1 MPRQRITKEM
11 IVEAA
16 FSLARE
22 GGMEKVLVKN
32 IAERIG
38 CSVQPVYCYCQ
49 NMEGLKA
56 EVIDYTRKFIQDY
69 ISGQVDTACLFES
82 VGRAHAQLAREE
94 PYLYRLYYLR
104 KRRHAHSLDDIY
116 REETN
121 PETLRDLMEKLEIGE
136 ERARRLRRH
145 MMVYN
150 IGLSFILSSLGAET
164 DAEQMREMEHE
175 AYKAFEREILGE
187 EE

>member
-49 NMEGLKA
+49 NME
-56 EVIDYTRKFIQDY
+56 D
-69 ISGQVDTACLFES
+69 
-82 VGRAHAQLAREE
+82 
-94 PYLYRLYYLR
+94 
-104 KRRHAHSLDDIY
+104 
-116 REETN
+116 
-121 PETLRDLMEKLEIGE
+121 
-136 ERARRLRRH
+136 
-145 MMVYN
+145 
-150 IGLSFILSSLGAET
+150 
-164 DAEQMREMEHE
+164 
-175 AYKAFEREILGE
+175 
-187 EE
+187 

>member
-56 EVIDYTRKFIQDY
+56 EVIDYTRKFI
-69 ISGQVDTACLFES
+69 
-82 VGRAHAQLAREE
+82 
-94 PYLYRLYYLR
+94 
-104 KRRHAHSLDDIY
+104 
-116 REETN
+116 
-121 PETLRDLMEKLEIGE
+121 
-136 ERARRLRRH
+136 
-145 MMVYN
+145 
-150 IGLSFILSSLGAET
+150 
-164 DAEQMREMEHE
+164 
-175 AYKAFEREILGE
+175 
-187 EE
+187 